1 MEMTKLKK
9 KKKQTKSN
17 NDDKCKF
24 VFSSSSD

>member
-1 MEMTKLKK
+1 MEMTKLKTN
-9 KKKQTKSN
+9 KQTKSN

>member
-9 KKKQTKSN
+9 NKQTKSN

>member
-1 MEMTKLKK
+1 MEMTKLK